1 MKTGPPPKP
10 THLKLLDGNPG
21 KRPLNEAEPEYATG
35 CKMPTWLPPGARREW
50 KRVAPQ
56 LETIGLLQEVD
67 MAALASYCVAVD
79 QLERATRA
87 LKPTRNNRNPEIQI
101 TENGYE
107 TISGAELMRRSAV
120 KEIRAFAAEF
130 GFTPAQRSRISVP
143 GKPDEG
149 LWSGLGG

>member
-1 MKTGPPPKP
+1 MKSGPPPKP

-21 KRPLNEAEPEYATG
+21 KRPLNEAEPEYEVG
-35 CKMPTWLPPGARREW
+35 CNMPAWLPPGAKREW

-56 LETIGLLQEVD
+56 LETVGLLQEVD
-67 MAALASYCVAVD
+67 MAALASYCIAVD

-87 LKPTRNNRNPEIQI
+87 LKPTRDNRRPEIQI

-143 GKPDEG
+143 SKPEEG

>member
-1 MKTGPPPKP
+1 
-10 THLKLLDGNPG
+10 
-21 KRPLNEAEPEYATG
+21 
-35 CKMPTWLPPGARREW
+35 MPAWLPPGAKREW
-50 KRVAPQ
+50 KRVAPE
-56 LETIGLLQEVD
+56 LEAVGLLTEVD
-67 MAALASYCVAVD
+67 MLAFASYCIAAD

-87 LKPTRNNRNPEIQI
+87 LKPTRANRRPEIQI
-101 TENGYE
+101 TDNGYE
-107 TISGAELMRRSAV
+107 TVSGTELMRRNAV